1 MSQVVRLDKISY
13 PFPQTILGVDNN
25 GNSVKIENGKFVTLL
40 PQLLDYDVIPG
51 VNVIDAER
59 GIVALHHTPPVPK
72 PTKELEQDFLLQE
85 EKYGRAYI
93 LGIGDI
99 VTIAG
104 TNIETES
111 GFKIGA
117 EIGVSENGDI
127 QVGKGQAIPFK
138 LRALGTTSLEGI
150 KAVIL
155 RVEESAMDASFDGEM
170 FPDGTV
176 PQEVIDGFANLN
188 NRINLSDTKVATLEE
203 NVNNKVDK
211 VEGKGLSTNDFTD
224 EHLNL
229 LNNAL
234 QSEDIN
240 LDNLDVDSL
249 TLGSYVFTYNSNDDT
264 LDVSYNGIE
273 KVFVINK
280 DQSIQANSIEAKE

>member
-1 MSQVVRLDKISY
+1 MSQVVRLDKVSY
-13 PFPQTILGVDNN
+13 PFPQTVLGVDND
-25 GNSVKIENGKFVTLL
+25 GNSVEIENGKFVTLL
-40 PQLLDYDVIPG
+40 PQLLDYDVVPG

-72 PTKELEQDFLLQE
+72 STKELEQDFLLQE

-99 VTIAG
+99 ITIAG
-104 TNIETES
+104 TDIENES
-111 GFKIGA
+111 GFEIGA
-117 EIGVSENGDI
+117 EIGVSQNGGI
-127 QVGKGQAIPFK
+127 QVGKGQPIPFK
-138 LRALGTTSLEGI
+138 LRALGTTSLEGV
-150 KAVIL
+150 KAVVL
-155 RVEESAMDASFDGEM
+155 RVEESAMSVSFDGDM

-176 PQEVIDGFANLN
+176 PEEIINGFTNLN
-188 NRINLSDTKVATLEE
+188 NRINLSETKIATLEKS
-203 NVNNKVDK
+203 VNNKVEK

-229 LNNAL
+229 LNSAL

-249 TLGSYVFTYNSNDDT
+249 TLGSYVFTYNANDDT
-264 LDVSYNGIE
+264 LDVSYNGVE

-280 DQSIQANSIEAKE
+280 DQSIQANSIETKE